1 MRDAP
6 DSCLFDTSNTDCAP
20 VHPTAPLRSFMRL
33 NSTSQLALT
42 MRGEAGRT
50 GGTASVRLSVL
61 RATLGSTMVYRWVSP
76 ETEVRS
82 ITRFAQSNG
91 FEYLSQTTRNGQ
103 QVCNFWF
110 VPN

>member
-1 MRDAP
+1 M
-6 DSCLFDTSNTDCAP
+6 LITDCAMENP
-20 VHPTAPLRSFMRL
+20 RTPLRLHMNPTSSF
-33 NSTSQLALT
+33 QLAHI
-42 MRGEAGRT
+42 MRSEAART
-50 GGTASVRLSVL
+50 GGAASVQLSIL
-61 RATLGSTMVYRWVSP
+61 RTTLGDTSVYRWVSP
-76 ETEVRS
+76 ESEVRS